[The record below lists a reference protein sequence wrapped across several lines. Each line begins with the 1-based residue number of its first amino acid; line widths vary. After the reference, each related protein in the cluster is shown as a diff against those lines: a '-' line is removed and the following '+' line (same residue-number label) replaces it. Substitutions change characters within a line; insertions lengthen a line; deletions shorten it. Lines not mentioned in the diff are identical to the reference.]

1 MFGLNVSVWTKKEI
15 KLQKKL
21 VRKTFG
27 LKKFWYE
34 KNFGKKRCA
43 QK

>member
-1 MFGLNVSVWTKKEI
+1 MYLFGPKKKLNCK
-15 KLQKKL
+15 KKL
-21 VRKTFG
+21 VRKAFG